1 MTTKEGPVHVGQSK
15 TFALLCIQI
24 QVIERNLVVLKRK
37 AANWSDFC
45 IYYYMYLITSQVA
58 MLSDAKESFGQLG
71 VFSRM
76 Y

>member
-1 MTTKEGPVHVGQSK
+1 MTTKEGPVHVGQSI

-24 QVIERNLVVLKRK
+24 QVIERNVVVLKRK

-45 IYYYMYLITSQVA
+45 IYYYLITSQVA